1 MKISNIISTHTK
13 DIDRNSWYGAKKIK
27 TLDSVAMTVVGDT
40 IIQWLD
46 SKGWKT
52 KLCQEYNNHGQLRRD
67 FVSRMPNHHTKI
79 AWYLYSSDCSDA
91 HGNCALEYKTPHGGW
106 RQADR
111 NRHDD
116 LDDLVKKALS
126 IPQPVLITKNTLPE
140 ATIIPEHSAIT
151 IDTNTYNGEKI
162 VRALTRLRSVTPLGV
177 VGLETDGTISKR
189 EASTPHEEVWFHLR
203 LISSDG
209 REHIIITDGE
219 KYYPIKR
226 RGKPKVTYTIHQ
238 DLALLTT
245 LDREMIHKAID
256 LIFDPEVK

>member
-1 MKISNIISTHTK
+1 MKISNIILSQTK
-13 DIDRNSWYGAKKIK
+13 AVDRTSWYGPKKINA
-27 TLDSVAMTVVGDT
+27 LDSVSMTVVSDT
-40 IIQWLD
+40 IKQWLD

-52 KLCQEYNNHGQLRRD
+52 KLTQEYNKHGQLRRD

-79 AWYLYSSDCSDA
+79 SWYLYSSDSSDA
-91 HGNCALEYKTPHGGW
+91 YGNCALEYKTPHGGW
-106 RQADR
+106 KQADR

-116 LDDLVKKALS
+116 LDTLIKQAVN
-126 IPQPVLITKNTLPE
+126 IPPPVLITKDTLPE
-140 ATIIPEHSAIT
+140 PTIIPDHSPLT
-151 IDTNTYNGEKI
+151 IDNICNGEKI

-203 LISSDG
+203 LISCDG

-226 RGKPKVTYTIHQ
+226 RGKPKVTYTVHQ

-256 LIFDPEVK
+256 LIFNPDIK